1 MLRRS
6 AGLVLAVLATAAPLA
21 AQRIRLPAKLSE
33 LETRARQDSNDAAA
47 QYNVALGYWN
57 DKRWDDA
64 DSALRR
70 AIRIEPQFAMG
81 YLGLG
86 RLVFARR
93 DRKSTR
99 LNSSHQ

>member
-1 MLRRS
+1 HTRSKRDWSSDVCSSDLGGCIMLRRS

-57 DKRWDDA
+57 DKRWDDR
-64 DSALRR
+64 SEERR
-70 AIRIEPQFAMG
+70 VGKEG
-81 YLGLG
+81 
-86 RLVFARR
+86 R
-93 DRKSTR
+93 DRGG
-99 LNSSHQ
+99 L